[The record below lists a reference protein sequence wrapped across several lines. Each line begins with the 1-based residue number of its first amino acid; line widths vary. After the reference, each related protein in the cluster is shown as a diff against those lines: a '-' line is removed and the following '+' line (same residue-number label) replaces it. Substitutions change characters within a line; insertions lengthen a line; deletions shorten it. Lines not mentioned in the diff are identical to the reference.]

1 MEETKDNEERK
12 GTTDSQDTN
21 YVSDCGAINPKRPST
36 FQKTQQVRDTYSKQK
51 SISLH
56 SKNKATQLQEAKQF
70 NFPQYKLGQWIQKHY
85 RINQSLLKDGG
96 GARRIQLAKFSQVRK
111 ALFSC
116 TMEAHAHQIVVK
128 EIVLQEKSV
137 PWLMQT

>member
-1 MEETKDNEERK
+1 M
-12 GTTDSQDTN
+12 
-21 YVSDCGAINPKRPST
+21 
-36 FQKTQQVRDTYSKQK
+36 
-51 SISLH
+51 
-56 SKNKATQLQEAKQF
+56 
-70 NFPQYKLGQWIQKHY
+70 
-85 RINQSLLKDGG
+85 LKDGG

-137 PWLMQT
+137 QLGFLTNANINFSEGWRSNFQKCFNVRSHALHGEAASVD